1 VGPAILTPVGSIRG
15 DDPGVYDAIPPEL
28 FLDGFPGPMRDIAE
42 HLREIVRR
50 TEPEALERVRT
61 GWRLIG
67 YDLPAGR
74 RTVFF
79 AFVIP
84 EPVHVHLGFQ
94 YGSTMRDPER
104 VLDGDGVTKRAR
116 WLTFRPTDPIDEPA
130 TEALIREGARVALMS
145 PGERLAIAHDRE
157 FGDWD

>member
-1 VGPAILTPVGSIRG
+1 MH
-15 DDPGVYDAIPPEL
+15 DAIRTEL

-42 HLREIVRR
+42 RLREIVRR
-50 TEPEALERVRT
+50 TEPDALERVRT

-94 YGSTMRDPER
+94 YGSTMRDPGAGAATATGSR
-104 VLDGDGVTKRAR
+104 SA
-116 WLTFRPTDPIDEPA
+116 PA
-130 TEALIREGARVALMS
+130 G
-145 PGERLAIAHDRE
+145 
-157 FGDWD
+157 